1 MEIPRTR
8 FFLHKLSYFLVPV
21 IINIWSVNS
30 FAQDQE
36 VADSIEQIYIQQK
49 YSDKDL
55 LKILKEL
62 AETEADPQK
71 KLKYSNKLI
80 QTAKVLDSIEYLYAG
95 YLQRGGALRLKG
107 DLSKALESILEASKL
122 ADQQNN
128 RKLVGLTDA
137 VIADVYSSMGNHN
150 RSISYY
156 REAIGILKKEND
168 SINFG
173 SVIFNAGD
181 EFYHHQ
187 DLDSALVYYEEAGNI
202 FKALDFN
209 LGVAYIMGSLGL
221 VYEKLG
227 ANEKAEENLS
237 QAIELLKEE
246 GDLSPVSE
254 YLIGL
259 SNIYE
264 KRGKDSVA
272 MNFAL
277 KSLKLAKTLS
287 LKDEIANANLK
298 LSEIEEK
305 TGNIPEAFEYYKN
318 YVVYNDSVRN
328 VTTAQELASQRA
340 DFEVL
345 KKQGEVDLINAKRK
359 NQQLV
364 MISSAIAMT
373 LIGFIAFGLYRRNR
387 FIKRSSILLER
398 EKNRSDHL
406 LRNILPEETAK
417 ELKEN
422 GHVKAQKFESAT
434 VLFADFKDFT
444 QVAEKLTPEELIT
457 TLDYYFSNFD
467 KIMEKYDIEKIKTLG
482 DSYMASSGIPFP
494 SKDQAHR
501 MILAAL
507 DIIEFVE
514 ETKKNT
520 LQDGNFD
527 IRIGIHS
534 GPIIAGVVGTKKFA
548 YDIWGDTVNIAS
560 RMESNSL
567 PGKINISENTYE
579 LVKDRF
585 ECKYRGKFE
594 AKNRGILKMYFVKAS
609 KT

>member
-1 MEIPRTR
+1 
-8 FFLHKLSYFLVPV
+8 
-21 IINIWSVNS
+21 
-30 FAQDQE
+30 
-36 VADSIEQIYIQQK
+36 
-49 YSDKDL
+49 
-55 LKILKEL
+55 
-62 AETEADPQK
+62 
-71 KLKYSNKLI
+71 
-80 QTAKVLDSIEYLYAG
+80 
-95 YLQRGGALRLKG
+95 
-107 DLSKALESILEASKL
+107 
-122 ADQQNN
+122 
-128 RKLVGLTDA
+128 
-137 VIADVYSSMGNHN
+137 
-150 RSISYY
+150 
-156 REAIGILKKEND
+156 
-168 SINFG
+168 
-173 SVIFNAGD
+173 
-181 EFYHHQ
+181 
-187 DLDSALVYYEEAGNI
+187 
-202 FKALDFN
+202 
-209 LGVAYIMGSLGL
+209 LGL
-221 VYEKLG
+221 VYEKLD
-227 ANEKAEENLS
+227 ANQEAEENLS
-237 QAIELLKEE
+237 QAIKLLKEE

-259 SNIYE
+259 SDIYE
-264 KRGKDSVA
+264 KRGKDSA
-272 MNFAL
+272 AINYAL
-277 KSLKLAKTLS
+277 QSLKLAKNMG
-287 LKDEIANANLK
+287 LKDQIGNANLK
-298 LSEIEEK
+298 LSEIHEK
-305 TGNIPEAFEYYKN
+305 TGNIPAAFQFYKS

-345 KKQGEVDLINAKRK
+345 KKQGEVDLINVKRK

-364 MISSAIAMT
+364 MVSSAVAMT
-373 LIGFIAFGLYRRNR
+373 LVGIIAFGLYRRNR

-482 DSYMASSGIPFP
+482 DSYMAGSGIPFP
-494 SKDQAHR
+494 TTDHAHR

-507 DIIEFVE
+507 DIVAFVA
-514 ETKKNT
+514 ETRQND
-520 LQDGNFD
+520 QQNGNFE

-585 ECKYRGKFE
+585 ECKYRGRFE
-594 AKNRGILKMYFVKAS
+594 AKNRGILKMYFVKAC